1 MAASS
6 FPKIF
11 DYARLDVNTEN
22 WVSENPGIYFSFSEN
37 NLSLSSHLFLYLVC
51 STAVIRVVLM
61 QEKNTGGCVENT
73 VSSFKLI
80 SFREHFKNFGG
91 QQRLRAAT
99 CQSLMSMRHCCSLS
113 AIPWFVKLRRGIPE
127 CHLWSSEKRCKRYK
141 ILALYCSS
149 LTVKVFLTDCCVNH
163 LRYSFK
169 ASHTWHSLQSRC
181 TGFASWMVHLN
192 SYILCNVY

>member
-1 MAASS
+1 M
-6 FPKIF
+6 
-11 DYARLDVNTEN
+11 
-22 WVSENPGIYFSFSEN
+22 
-37 NLSLSSHLFLYLVC
+37 SSHCFLYLVC

-61 QEKNTGGCVENT
+61 QERNTGGCVENT

-80 SFREHFKNFGG
+80 SFIEHFKNFGG
-91 QQRLRAAT
+91 QQRLGAAT

-127 CHLWSSEKRCKRYK
+127 CHLWSSEKRCKRCK

-149 LTVKVFLTDCCVNH
+149 LTVKVFQIDCCVNH

-169 ASHTWHSLQSRC
+169 ASHT
-181 TGFASWMVHLN
+181 
-192 SYILCNVY
+192 